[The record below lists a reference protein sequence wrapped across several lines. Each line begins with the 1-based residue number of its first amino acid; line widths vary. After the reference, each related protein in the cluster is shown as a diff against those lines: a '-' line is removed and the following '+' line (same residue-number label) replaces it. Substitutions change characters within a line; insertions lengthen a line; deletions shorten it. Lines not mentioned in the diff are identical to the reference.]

1 MSPKV
6 VINQVLAIETTTLAI
21 KNKSTEIAPIQS
33 HSWFKNFSAFESW
46 WAARKALFGS

>member
-6 VINQVLAIETTTLAI
+6 VINHVLTIETTTFAI
-21 KNKSTEIAPIQS
+21 KNKSAEIAPIQS

-46 WAARKALFGS
+46 WARG